1 MTIKYARSGLPALF
15 MSLTV
20 LSVLSVALFA
30 GNTAFAQAGSKEAQ
44 KFQSLVETTRTD
56 LGKASAQFETTMAVY
71 NALVNGEAENPE
83 KAYKGLTKE
92 IGKSEKAWTAAA
104 KSYKNMGKAG
114 EKLFKGWQK
123 EVDAYANEQI
133 KQLSMERLEDVR
145 AKNQKMVERMTAV
158 QEAYEPFIG
167 ALNDQAQFM
176 GRDMSPAT
184 MEALAPMAEELNV
197 NAATLQ
203 ANIDSL
209 LNGDA
214 ATIII
219 EEPAEMDDGV
229 EVEEV
234 IVPAAGG

>member
-15 MSLTV
+15 MSLAV

-30 GNTAFAQAGSKEAQ
+30 GNAAFAQAGSKEAQ

-71 NALVNGEAENPE
+71 NALVNGEAEDPE

-92 IGKSEKAWTAAA
+92 IGKSEKAWTAVA

-123 EVDAYANEQI
+123 EVDAYTNEQI

-145 AKNQKMVERMTAV
+145 ARNQEMVERMTAA
-158 QEAYEPFIG
+158 QEAYEPFIE
-167 ALNDQAQFM
+167 ALNDQVQFM

-184 MEALAPMAEELNV
+184 MEALAPMAEGLNV
-197 NAATLQ
+197 NAAGLK
-203 ANIDSL
+203 ASIEML
-209 LNGDA
+209 LIGDA
-214 ATIII
+214 ETIIT
-219 EEPAEMDDGV
+219 EESAEMDDVV

-234 IVPAAGG
+234 IVPAADG